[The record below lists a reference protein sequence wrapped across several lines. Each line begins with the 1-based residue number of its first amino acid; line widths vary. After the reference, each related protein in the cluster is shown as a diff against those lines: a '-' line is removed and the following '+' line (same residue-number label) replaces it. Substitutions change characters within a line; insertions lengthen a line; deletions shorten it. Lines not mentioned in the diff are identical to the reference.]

1 MLGEAKERENARWEP
16 ENRGAGSFP
25 IATQQTSPSETL
37 LSPNI
42 SRKGIL
48 GNHTNGGDFRWN
60 GTDHFQVNSLREKTS
75 ESKLD
80 TLLINSN

>member
-1 MLGEAKERENARWEP
+1 MPGEAKERERKV
-16 ENRGAGSFP
+16 GAGEQ
-25 IATQQTSPSETL
+25 TGWQLLHCHTQTSPSETL

-48 GNHTNGGDFRWN
+48 GNHTNRGDCRWN
-60 GTDHFQVNSLREKTS
+60 GTDHFQVNSLRKITS

-80 TLLINSN
+80 TLLINSK

>member
-1 MLGEAKERENARWEP
+1 MLGEAKKRENARWEP
-16 ENRGAGSFP
+16 ENREAGSFP
-25 IATQQTSPSETL
+25 IVTQQTSPSEIL

-48 GNHTNGGDFRWN
+48 RNHTNRGDFRWN
-60 GTDHFQVNSLREKTS
+60 GTDHFQINSLRKTTS

-80 TLLINSN
+80 TLLINSK

>member
-25 IATQQTSPSETL
+25 TVTQQTSPSETL

-48 GNHTNGGDFRWN
+48 RNHTNGGDLRWN
-60 GTDHFQVNSLREKTS
+60 GTDRFQVNSLRKKTS

-80 TLLINSN
+80 TLLINSK